1 MIQPR
6 KKCVRGYIEVE
17 EVLVVVV
24 IMSNREVMDKGV
36 KGKKMRKRQM
46 YKATRLT
53 TLLLGDTDGTSTTT
67 RFRIIR

>member
-1 MIQPR
+1 M
-6 KKCVRGYIEVE
+6 
-17 EVLVVVV
+17 VVVV
-24 IMSNREVMDKGV
+24 IMSKREVMDKGV

-67 RFRIIR
+67 RFRITR